1 MPGGNVEV
9 GVDAELG
16 LTLTGTAQRVYVA
29 ELDPALLE
37 RLQRAA

>member
-1 MPGGNVEV
+1 V

-29 ELDPALLE
+29 DLDPALLAQLE
-37 RLQRAA
+37 RAA